1 MKKKKF
7 FQNLGNITIFG
18 IFITFLTFGIY
29 CVLTYLFVENFE
41 ITMTNYYALA
51 QGIDVGPNPAPFS
64 MNTMRLCVVCSLLC
78 STDVVAAVSI
88 VDY

>member
-18 IFITFLTFGIY
+18 IFITFVTFGIY
-29 CVLTYLFVENFE
+29 SVLTYLFVENFE
-41 ITMTNYYALA
+41 ITMTNYYALE